1 VENKQGI
8 EKLFFEL
15 ASESRINILR
25 QLQKCSWKM
34 HELGESL
41 DLTSTE
47 TFRQLQRLSKESFV
61 VKDADGN
68 YSLTP
73 FGELVL
79 FLSPSFEFIFKY
91 RTPFLDHDIWQ
102 LPQEFIFRIGELN
115 KGILKTGFP
124 EAVRLIEKIL
134 RESEVH
140 IWTMT
145 NQVFLSHGRAV
156 EERCQEG
163 VKFRS
168 IHPKA
173 MLSSEMEYPEIQH
186 CIERR
191 YIPKV
196 STVLVITEK
205 EAMVGLPR
213 IGGNL
218 DIISFFG
225 SDPSFMKWAK
235 DLYFYYWKQAV
246 TLNKNMTTT

>member
-15 ASESRINILR
+15 ASESRIDILR
-25 QLQKCSWKM
+25 QLQKRSWKM

-47 TFRQLQRLSKESFV
+47 TFRQLQRLSKEV
-61 VKDADGN
+61 LVAKDVDGN

-91 RTPFLDHDIWQ
+91 KQYFLKHDIWS
-102 LPQEFIFRIGELN
+102 LPGDFIFRIGELN
-115 KGILKTGFP
+115 RGTLETRVP
-124 EAVRLIEKIL
+124 EVVKKIE
-134 RESEVH
+134 EVIKDAKEH

-145 NQVFLSHGRAV
+145 SQVFLAHGRAV
-156 EERCQEG
+156 EERCREG

-168 IHPKA
+168 LHPKD
-173 MLSSEMEYPEIQH
+173 MLPSEMEYPEISH

-191 YIPKV
+191 YLPEI
-196 STVLVITEK
+196 SGVLVITEK
-205 EAMVGLPR
+205 AAIVALPF
-213 IGGNL
+213 IGGNP
-218 DIISFFG
+218 DITSFFG
-225 SDPSFMKWAK
+225 NDTSFMKWAK
-235 DLYFYYWKQAV
+235 DLYVFYWSQGETVHNGVK
-246 TLNKNMTTT
+246 